1 MAAPYSVDLRQKILL
16 ALESEG
22 KSQREIAE
30 LFHVSRPFVESLLR
44 RMRATGRIEPKP
56 HAGGLPSRLDD
67 NARQHLR
74 TWLAEQPDRTTA
86 RSSARER
93 RLKRDALTP

>member
-1 MAAPYSVDLRQKILL
+1 MCFMAAPYSVDLRQKILL

-30 LFHVSRPFVESLLR
+30 LFHVSRSFVESLLR
-44 RMRATGRIEPKP
+44 RLRATGRIEPKP

-67 NARQHLR
+67 
-74 TWLAEQPDRTTA
+74 
-86 RSSARER
+86 
-93 RLKRDALTP
+93 K